1 MQIKGSIGNLISR
14 YKAVLNKCRIMNT
27 FGSLAMAA
35 MLTMGGAGT
44 VMAADYY
51 KEAPSAFDQTFD
63 QPGQQSSVTI
73 EKEKNI
79 LVSGKNTSSEDKSPM
94 AVTGVSGS
102 PLYNNGNIWVTDGY
116 AEGMGGRNG
125 DAYTILNQGNIYV
138 NGTMPS
144 ASKGMGVGP
153 DGTAVNL
160 GVIAV
165 RKGSGMAD
173 NAGSADKSMQNSG
186 VISVEDAGGIG
197 IYYRKEAVT
206 GEVANH
212 GEIHVS
218 NGGTGVVITSDETG
232 PACAGKVFVNT
243 GSIVAD
249 GKSTA
254 IFVTDTDNATVEL
267 TDESHVD
274 GLIKLQGTNN
284 RLVVGNVGS
293 AGTEQLHVKGAFSGS
308 VAGSNVAFRG
318 DSGIILDNAFS
329 IDKTSAVSMSG
340 VELAAGSRQGSRGS
354 IVLDKGNLILN
365 GGLDAASGS
374 VAALNTEKG
383 NVVIDGAVLSGNR
396 YQADG
401 APAAGIVAAMEEG
414 RSLTVKHSTFTGNRV
429 ESASSPDPIGG
440 AALAVTG
447 GRGAVVVENSTFKSN
462 GGAYG
467 GALYNQ
473 AGGVTIRNSTFEGN
487 TASASGGAI
496 YNTEGSSIT
505 FSGVNVFSG
514 NSAAGRANDIHNKG
528 AITVADGRTF
538 LNGSY
543 TQEGASS
550 GLTVQKG
557 ATLALAMPDT
567 GGVTGSAGQALLA
580 LGAPLNVDEGTLTV
594 GTVKARGN
602 AAAAFGADS
611 VLVVDGKAASQE
623 AMLRSEKGGSVAVEK
638 GAGLYIANAQ
648 AGETYTITEGL
659 SAADGEY
666 WSRAS
671 LLGNRLTEADI
682 HLDGGRLTVS
692 TDAQDAATVLPGII
706 PAKALN
712 TMMAGNLN
720 DTESASMGIRFLSR
734 AMDQTFVSSD
744 SLAAATVNEVSR
756 AAVTAGVQNTALR
769 LAEAGAD
776 QIARHL
782 SLSFFNKESNI
793 HADGLDVWATPMYG
807 NTYTHG
813 MAVSGTSVRGNYG
826 GLALGADTQV
836 GEMLGGKV
844 RVGASVH
851 GGGGKSDTR
860 GTATDTEN
868 SYNFGGVNLYAG
880 WNLDNLNIMASVG
893 FAAADH
899 DVKMSL
905 PSSLGM
911 NRADSNVN
919 TNAFLADLR
928 AEYMISTPAVDIL
941 LHAGVRYTALN
952 TESHDVTVG
961 GRTLNT
967 VDSDTR
973 HIVQFPVG
981 VTVSRDIDVSGWTV
995 KPQADVSVI
1004 PAAGDRNHTTKVSW
1018 AGIHA
1023 TDSVN
1028 TRIMDATSFSGMV
1041 GLQAEKGNLALGLN
1055 YGVQASRH
1063 ETDQRVNVG
1072 ISWKF

>member
-1 MQIKGSIGNLISR
+1 
-14 YKAVLNKCRIMNT
+14 MNT
-27 FGSLAMAA
+27 FGSLAVAA

-44 VMAADYY
+44 VMAATWYQ
-51 KEAPSAFDQTFD
+51 EAPSAFDQTFD

-73 EKEKNI
+73 EKGKNI
-79 LVSGKNTSSEDKSPM
+79 LVSGKNISAEDKSPM

-102 PLYNNGNIWVTDGY
+102 PLYNNGNIWVTDGH

-144 ASKGMGVGP
+144 AGKGMGVGP

-212 GEIHVS
+212 GGIHVS
-218 NGGTGVVITSDETG
+218 NGGTGVVITSDESG

-243 GSIVAD
+243 GSIEAD

-267 TDESHVD
+267 TDESHVA
-274 GLIKLQGTNN
+274 GLINLQGTNN
-284 RLVVGNVGS
+284 RLVVGGVG
-293 AGTEQLHVKGAFSGS
+293 AEGTEQLLVKGAFSGS
-308 VAGSNVAFRG
+308 VEKSNVAFRG
-318 DSGIILDNAFS
+318 DSGIMLDNAFS
-329 IDKTSAVSMSG
+329 MDQSSAVSMSG
-340 VELAAGSRQGSRGS
+340 MELAPGTRQSSRGS
-354 IVLDKGNLILN
+354 IVFDRGNLTLN
-365 GGLDAASGS
+365 GGLDAATGS
-374 VAALNTEKG
+374 VAALNADKG

-401 APAAGIVAAMEEG
+401 ASAAGIVAAMEEG
-414 RSLTVKHSTFTGNRV
+414 RSLTVRNSTFTGNRV
-429 ESASSPDPIGG
+429 ESASSPDITGG

-447 GRGAVVVENSTFKSN
+447 GRGKVLVEQSTFKSN
-462 GGAYG
+462 SGAYG
-467 GALYNQ
+467 GALYHQ

-496 YNTEGSSIT
+496 YNTEGSDIT

-514 NSAAGRANDIHNKG
+514 NRAAGRANDIHNRG
-528 AITVADGRTF
+528 IITVADGRTF
-538 LNGSY
+538 LNGGY
-543 TQEGASS
+543 TQEGAAS
-550 GLTVQKG
+550 GLVVQKG

-638 GAGLYIANAQ
+638 GAGLYIANAR

-659 SAADGEY
+659 SVADGEY
-666 WSRAS
+666 WSRAN

-692 TDAQDAATVLPGII
+692 AEMKDAARALPGVI
-706 PAKALN
+706 PASALN
-712 TMMAGNLN
+712 TMMTGNLN
-720 DTESASMGIRFLSR
+720 DTESASTGIRFLSR
-734 AMDQTFVSSD
+734 AMDQTFISSD

-769 LAEAGAD
+769 LADAGAD

-807 NTYTHG
+807 NTYSHG
-813 MAVSGTSVRGNYG
+813 MAASGTSVRGNYG

-851 GGGGKSDTR
+851 GGGGKSETR

-880 WNLDNLNIMASVG
+880 WNTGNLNIMASVG
-893 FAAADH
+893 YAMADH
-899 DVKMSL
+899 DVEMNL
-905 PSSLGM
+905 PASMGM
-911 NRADSNVN
+911 NRADADVDTS
-919 TNAFLADLR
+919 AFIADLR
-928 AEYMISTPAVDIL
+928 AEYMISTPVVDIL
-941 LHAGVRYTALN
+941 PHAGVRYTALHTDSYDLKVN
-952 TESHDVTVG
+952 GS
-961 GRTLNT
+961 TLNSAS
-967 VDSDTR
+967 SDTQ

-1028 TRIMDATSFSGMV
+1028 SRIMDATSFSGMI

-1063 ETDQRVNVG
+1063 ETDQRINVG